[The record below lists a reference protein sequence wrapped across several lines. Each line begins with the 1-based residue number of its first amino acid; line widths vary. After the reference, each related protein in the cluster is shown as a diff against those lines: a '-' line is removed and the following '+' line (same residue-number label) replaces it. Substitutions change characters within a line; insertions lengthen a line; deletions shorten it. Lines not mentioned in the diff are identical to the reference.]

1 LFAGAS
7 FGFIGL
13 PQQVTL
19 HSLQV
24 QALVTV
30 TSAPQ
35 RSQ

>member
-30 TSAPQ
+30 TSTPQ
-35 RSQ
+35 LSQ